1 MLCNTYTTCLAM
13 SVLCSVSA
21 SGAAHSLTQPTPDL
35 RCTTNVEQTLGLSKR
50 NVQMLFLLVV
60 NLKLSHTQASKC
72 RMTSYNDPTPPCYFF
87 EIISQPV
94 AQKKPPQAVRRGGH
108 QTYIMQKICSVFFP
122 TAFRSSDRRW
132 YSGFL
137 VREQGNNFFN
147 IYRGDH
153 DFRVVGAPQPFIY
166 TTHVN
171 VHNHTERGGSSE
183 VERGILAKT
192 KEVSQLK
199 SVCWLSFTH

>member
-1 MLCNTYTTCLAM
+1 MHYKC
-13 SVLCSVSA
+13 
-21 SGAAHSLTQPTPDL
+21 G
-35 RCTTNVEQTLGLSKR
+35 TNVGPVQAQRPNVVSLSGESKTVAYSGQQ
-50 NVQMLFLLVV
+50 VQ
-60 NLKLSHTQASKC
+60 NDKLQ
-72 RMTSYNDPTPPCYFF
+72 RPPPPCYFF